1 MGLQPKDW
9 IKNQAQQLGAAV
21 RSVAEKFQKNQKVKQ
36 AEETAVQLAKKASGQ
51 AIDLCLYTSKAVM
64 QSGRQL
70 TDYAEAAFGKTWNRI
85 VKAVGQANERV
96 KSEAAAFGS
105 RVSKPFVSASH
116 APRLIAD
123 GYRENGASGA
133 ASVFFQGIRNNRN
146 VFRTVLNYGAPVLG
160 VVVLCNVVAAASRV
174 TYAVEVMQN
183 GELVGYIQD
192 ESVLT
197 NAQEMLRQRIICTD
211 GTEATFELDPELSV
225 VAVNE
230 DLLLDADNMTDNLIR
245 LSNEDISEAQGL
257 YIDGDF
263 YGAVTDTTLIEN
275 ILESTL
281 DSYRTGAEGETVS
294 FVKDIE
300 LREGLY
306 LTKSLVSSEEME
318 NLLLSNQEV
327 ERTYTVV
334 EGDSPILIA
343 DKNGIPYSEFK
354 RLNPGIEE
362 TCLIGQETLIA
373 TEKPFLS
380 VKVVREETYT
390 ETIPYE
396 TETTEDDSQYEGYTK
411 TVQEGQDGVEQITA
425 SVEYVDGYETSR
437 SVLSTEVIQEPV
449 TEKIVEG
456 TKEKETYSR
465 GRVLSASSGSGS
477 YGGSFMW
484 PVAGN
489 GYISCGYSSG
499 HKAIDIACSY
509 GTPIVASASGKVIVA
524 GWYYSYG
531 KAVVI
536 DHGNGVQTLYAHNSS
551 LNVSVGDYVSQ
562 GQVIA
567 GAGSTGYS
575 TGNHCHFEV
584 HVNGGRYNPLNYV
597 N

>member
-1 MGLQPKDW
+1 MGLQPKEW

-21 RSVAEKFQKNQKVKQ
+21 RSVAEKLQKNQKLRQ
-36 AEETAVQLAKKASGQ
+36 AEETAVKLTKKVSGQ
-51 AIDLCLYTSKAVM
+51 AVDLCLYTSQAVM

-70 TDYAEAAFGKTWNRI
+70 ADCSEAAFGKTWNRI
-85 VKAVGQANERV
+85 VKSVSRAGERIREEAVACGNRI
-96 KSEAAAFGS
+96 
-105 RVSKPFVSASH
+105 SKPFVSAAH
-116 APRLIAD
+116 APRLIAE
-123 GYRENGASGA
+123 GYRNHGVSGA
-133 ASVFFQGIRNNRN
+133 ASVCFQGIRNNRN

-160 VVVLCNVVAAASRV
+160 VVVLCNVVTAASRV
-174 TYAVEVMQN
+174 TYAVEVMQD
-183 GELVGYIQD
+183 GQLVGYISD

-211 GTEATFELDPELSV
+211 GTEATFELEPELSV
-225 VAVNE
+225 VAVNK
-230 DLLLDADNMTDNLIR
+230 DLLSDSDDMTDNLIR

-263 YGAVTDTTLIEN
+263 YGAVTDTALIEN

-334 EGDSPILIA
+334 EGDSPIMIA

-390 ETIPYE
+390 ESIPYE
-396 TETTEDDSQYEGYTK
+396 TETTEDSSQYEGYTK
-411 TVQEGQDGVEQITA
+411 TVQEGQDGVKQITA

-437 SVLSTEVIQEPV
+437 SVLSTETVQEPV

-456 TKEKETYSR
+456 TKKKETYSR

-499 HKAIDIACSY
+499 HRAIDIACSY

-584 HVNGGRYNPLNYV
+584 HVNGGRYNPLNYL